1 MKTYKFRI
9 NGNEYNVEINSVEG
23 NIADVTVNGATYQ
36 VEMDASTGSATG
48 ASMVGETCRTT
59 SSVASTG
66 SATGTTGR
74 NAAQTVASTGSA
86 TTEAPAAKQTAP
98 AGAGKPVTSPLPG
111 VIIEVSV
118 KEGQAVKAGQ
128 KVAVLEAM
136 KMENEIQAPADGTV
150 TAILVN
156 KGDSVLEGAE
166 IVKIA

>member
-23 NIADVTVNGATYQ
+23 NIADVTVNGAAYQ
-36 VEMDASTGSATG
+36 VEMENAPGTSASTS
-48 ASMVGETCRTT
+48 
-59 SSVASTG
+59 
-66 SATGTTGR
+66 SATGTTSR
-74 NAAQTVASTGSA
+74 NAAKAVAEPV
-86 TTEAPAAKQTAP
+86 EAPTAKQSAP

>member
-1 MKTYKFRI
+1 MTGF
-9 NGNEYNVEINSVEG
+9 
-23 NIADVTVNGATYQ
+23 GA
-36 VEMDASTGSATG
+36 ATF
-48 ASMVGETCRTT
+48 
-59 SSVASTG
+59 
-66 SATGTTGR
+66 
-74 NAAQTVASTGSA
+74 
-86 TTEAPAAKQTAP
+86 
-98 AGAGKPVTSPLPG
+98 KPVTSPLPG

-118 KEGQAVKAGQ
+118 KEGQTVKAGQ